1 MKLILILTA
10 AVALP
15 GCLRSQVSETGA
27 VHGVLN
33 GQPVAVEW
41 QHDSEGRT
49 SVVLPPIMTA
59 AAGFLPA
66 PWGDIATGIM
76 GLIAAG
82 GLVAAKKNGARADE
96 HKADAAEG
104 WAKVDAL
111 HASKDDT
118 A

>member
-1 MKLILILTA
+1 MKRLLIL
-10 AVALP
+10 AVLALP
-15 GCLRSQVSETGA
+15 GCLRSQMTETGA

-41 QHDSEGRT
+41 QRDSEGRT
-49 SVVLPPIMTA
+49 SVVLPPIVTA
-59 AAGFLPA
+59 AAGFLPP
-66 PWGDIATGIM
+66 PWGDIATGVM

-82 GLVAAKKNGARADE
+82 GLVAAKKNGVRADE
-96 HKADAAEG
+96 HKADAIEG

-111 HASKDDT
+111 HAAKDES